1 MFKEI
6 FNDGLI
12 VNSIMAGS
20 TVILLHLGIREEV
33 FYALTILLL
42 IDFITGIIASY
53 KIGEKITSRELK
65 IGALTKLSTILL
77 VFTLALTGKI
87 LTVEYEYFLYGGIIV
102 LTLGEVYSIFAN
114 VHCINTGE
122 RLEEL
127 AVTSKIA
134 YWIRDIINSILTR
147 KE

>member
-6 FNDGLI
+6 FNDGVI

-42 IDFITGIIASY
+42 IDFITGIMASY

-122 RLEEL
+122 RLEEF